1 MWFLYV
7 KSLQMLSTTR
17 EEDFDPRRADL
28 VLRKSEETTT
38 VLEDMIKE
46 GVLARDVKDVNGRI
60 RVSEMC
66 DLNSNSFGDVSF

>member
-1 MWFLYV
+1 
-7 KSLQMLSTTR
+7 MLSTTR

-28 VLRKSEETTT
+28 VLRKSKETAT
-38 VLEDMIKE
+38 VLEGMIQE

-66 DLNSNSFGDVSF
+66 VLYSNLFGDGSF

>member
-1 MWFLYV
+1 
-7 KSLQMLSTTR
+7 MLSTTR

-28 VLRKSEETTT
+28 VLRKSKETTT
-38 VLEDMIKE
+38 VLEGMIQE

-66 DLNSNSFGDVSF
+66 VLYSNLFGDGSF